1 MLELV
6 GPDDPRYAWSRSQF
20 IGRPHEVL
28 PLEVARC
35 SSAADVVAALVLA
48 RDRGWPFAIR
58 GGGHSN
64 AGHSSTTGLL
74 LDLTPCDRIVVAG
87 DRVTVGGGVRIGRL
101 SEALAAVGRLVP
113 VGSCPSVGVVGA
125 ALGGGFGSHG
135 RLHGLTC
142 DALVSAEVVLA
153 SGQVVTASG
162 TGEPDLFWALRG
174 AGGGNFGVVTRATF
188 RTVPARP
195 RTHLRLKWDFAHAA
209 ALVRWWQRW
218 APDAPDAVSVELV
231 ALCPEITDEEPAVL
245 LVGAAPDRAAVDA
258 LVAASGVTPS
268 FAEVVDVSAADAVLR
283 HATPHSAVA
292 LDPVTV
298 PLVHDR
304 PGMSAAKTEFFDR
317 PLPDDVV
324 AALLAHFV
332 ADRSPGELREIA
344 FTPWRGAYGRIASDA
359 TAFAHR
365 DPAFLVKHTVLVG
378 PNGAARR
385 GHEVLDR
392 LAAAWAIAH
401 PWGTGRV
408 YPNFPDPDRP
418 DWLTAYY
425 GSNADRLRAVKSRY
439 DPDGT
444 FTSAQPITGRR
455 VSGETGRSRRTRRR
469 ARRP

>member
-1 MLELV
+1 MLDLV
-6 GPDDPRYAWSRSQF
+6 APDDPRYAWSRSQF
-20 IGRPHEVL
+20 IGRPDEVL
-28 PLEVARC
+28 PREVARC
-35 SSAADVVAALVLA
+35 SSAADVVAALALA
-48 RDRGWPFAIR
+48 RDRGWPFAVR

-74 LDLTPCDRIVVAG
+74 LDLTPSDGISAAG
-87 DRVTVGGGVRIGRL
+87 DLVTVGGGVRIGRL

-125 ALGGGFGSHG
+125 ALGGGFGGHG

-153 SGQVVTASG
+153 SGQVVEASDTAHA
-162 TGEPDLFWALRG
+162 DLFWALRG

-195 RTHLRLKWDFAHAA
+195 RTHLRLAWDFHHAA

-218 APDAPDAVSVELV
+218 APDAADDVSVELV
-231 ALCPEITDEEPAVL
+231 ALCPEFPDEEPVVM
-245 LVGAAPDRAAVDA
+245 LVGAAPNRAAVDA
-258 LVAASGVTPS
+258 MLDSFGVPPAS
-268 FAEVVDVSAADAVLR
+268 AEVVDVSAADAVLL

-292 LDPVTV
+292 RDPVEI

-304 PGMSAAKTEFFDR
+304 PGMSTAKTEFFDR
-317 PLPDDVV
+317 PLPDHVV
-324 AALLAHFV
+324 TALLARFV
-332 ADRSPGELREIA
+332 AERAHGELREIA
-344 FTPWRGAYGRIASDA
+344 FTPWRGAYGRVASDA

-365 DPAFLVKHTVLVG
+365 SPAFLVKHTVLVG

-385 GHEVLDR
+385 GREVLDR

-408 YPNFPDPDRP
+408 YPNFPDPAQV
-418 DWLTAYY
+418 DWPTAYY
-425 GSNADRLRAVKSRY
+425 GANLYRLRAVKARY

-444 FTSAQPITGRR
+444 FTFAQSIPVG
-455 VSGETGRSRRTRRR
+455 VTRR
-469 ARRP
+469 